1 MEFLSEL
8 FPVILYFLLCILVV
22 VSIILIIRVIKTIE
36 ITNELLTDI
45 TNKSKKLDSIFNT
58 IDMLS
63 SSVSSFGDKFV
74 KFLTKSLK
82 TIFKNRKEEKDSE

>member
-22 VSIILIIRVIKTIE
+22 VSIILIIKVIKTIE
-36 ITNELLTDI
+36 ITNELLKDI
-45 TNKSKKLDSIFNT
+45 SNKSKKLDSIFNT
-58 IDMLS
+58 VDMIS
-63 SSVSSFGDKFV
+63 SSVSNFGDKFI

-82 TIFKNRKEEKDSE
+82 KVLKRKEENENE